1 MRKSVVFLVLFVVAA
16 VIPAHAQVSDQTIL
30 TYQVLTEDYDVL
42 VKEAMALTDEQWK
55 AFEPVFTEYKAAMHP
70 VFETR
75 IALIK
80 EYVKKKGVLTEA
92 EATAALDGILGI
104 ERDEWLVLRD
114 FKKDFLEV
122 IPAVKVL
129 RFWQIENRM
138 LLMLEANLAKDI
150 PMAQE

>member
-1 MRKSVVFLVLFVVAA
+1 MKKSVVFLVLFVVAA
-16 VIPAHAQVSDQTIL
+16 VIPVNAQVSDQTIL

-55 AFEPVFTEYKAAMHP
+55 AFEPIFAEYKAAMHP
-70 VFETR
+70 VFEKR